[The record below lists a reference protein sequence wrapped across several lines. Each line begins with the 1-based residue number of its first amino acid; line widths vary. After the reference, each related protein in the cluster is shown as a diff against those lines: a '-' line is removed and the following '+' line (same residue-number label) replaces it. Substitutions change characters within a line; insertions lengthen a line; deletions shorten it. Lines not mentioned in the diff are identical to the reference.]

1 MLKTITPIDN
11 SILVERKFAS
21 HQEIDNTLNNSKKI
35 FFEWST
41 TALAQRKEILT
52 KFVNIFL
59 NNSTEIEEEL
69 CRQMGRPISQCNGEM
84 KGFEERA
91 RYMIEKSE
99 EALEN
104 IVSKKNNEF
113 DNFISKDPLG
123 TIFIVAPWN
132 YPYNTSLSFIWKFSY
147 SKTFLANT
155 SLCLT
160 II

>member
-21 HQEIDNTLNNSKKI
+21 PQEIDSTLNTSKKI
-35 FFEWST
+35 FVEWST

-52 KFVNIFL
+52 KFVDIFL
-59 NNSTEIEEEL
+59 NNNAEIEEEL

-104 IVSKKNNEF
+104 IVSKKIMNL
-113 DNFISKDPLG
+113 IIL
-123 TIFIVAPWN
+123 
-132 YPYNTSLSFIWKFSY
+132 
-147 SKTFLANT
+147 FLKI
-155 SLCLT
+155 L
-160 II
+160 

>member
-21 HQEIDNTLNNSKKI
+21 PQEIDNTLNASKKI
-35 FFEWST
+35 FVEWST

-52 KFVNIFL
+52 KFVDIFL
-59 NNSTEIEEEL
+59 NNSAEIEEEL

-113 DNFISKDPLG
+113 DNFICFFSFLGCQKTEKAIRNHKIHYTLKCFSK
-123 TIFIVAPWN
+123 
-132 YPYNTSLSFIWKFSY
+132 Y
-147 SKTFLANT
+147 
-155 SLCLT
+155 
-160 II
+160 